1 MSQFFSY
8 FALVSLLLRTSFE
21 FLFKVNICFAIRAEF
36 IMIIMS
42 NTTGNRN
49 ISIRLAAM
57 IMIMMRSTR
66 DLVTA
71 LELLELTIEYP
82 LVIFVTSSTL

>member
-49 ISIRLAAM
+49 SSIRLPAM
-57 IMIMMRSTR
+57 IMIMMR
-66 DLVTA
+66 
-71 LELLELTIEYP
+71 
-82 LVIFVTSSTL
+82 